1 MFARLRLQRLPSF
14 TSRFVPVERAVLHR
28 SPIRLTPYRADG
40 SIDAGD
46 LAAFVSGEYAA
57 AGLAHEDV
65 DTGVVI
71 LTGNALESRNA
82 AEIGAAFAEHG
93 GKFVCA
99 AAGHRLEAVLAA
111 HGSGT
116 VARSRRGSIAAL
128 NVDVGGGT
136 TKLALVERGEVLG
149 VTALRVGAR
158 SVPAPADRGARAL
171 VARRLAAAVVSAA
184 WGRPVDDGL
193 ALLPALPAAPRPAV
207 VTFSGG
213 VGALM
218 EGSGDADY
226 GDLGPDLAAA
236 LWSARAELPGAV
248 ERAAESI
255 RATAIGSSQY
265 SVQLSGNTILISD
278 ERLLPI
284 RNVPVVAAR
293 IHDAMD
299 ADEVSRAV
307 REALERSGHA
317 GALVA
322 LPYAGEPRYE
332 RLRAVAEGL
341 HTGVPRGP
349 LLAAITGDVARSVGT
364 ILVEELGRRDVIVLD
379 GLELGDLDYVDIGP
393 VVRPAGVLPV
403 VVKSLLF

>member
-1 MFARLRLQRLPSF
+1 MFARLRLQRLSPF
-14 TSRFVPVERAVLHR
+14 TSRFVPVERAVVHR
-28 SPIRLTPYRADG
+28 SPIRLTPYRGDG
-40 SIDAGD
+40 SIDAGE
-46 LAAFVSGEYAA
+46 LAAFVYGEYAA

-82 AEIGAAFAEHG
+82 AELADAFAQHG
-93 GKFVCA
+93 GRFVCA

-116 VARSRRGSIAAL
+116 VARSRRASIAAL
-128 NVDVGGGT
+128 NIDVGGGT
-136 TKLALVERGEVLG
+136 TKLALMERGEVLA

-158 SVPAPADRGARAL
+158 SVPAPAEAGARAAM
-171 VARRLAAAVVSAA
+171 ARRLAAAVVSAA

-218 EGSGDADY
+218 ERGSDADY

-236 LWSARAELPGAV
+236 LRSVRAELPGVV

-265 SVQLSGNTILISD
+265 SVQLSGNTVLISD

-284 RNVPVVAAR
+284 RNVPVAAAR
-293 IHDAMD
+293 IHGAMD
-299 ADEVSRAV
+299 AGEVSRAV
-307 REALERSGHA
+307 RDALERSGHPA
-317 GALVA
+317 ALVA
-322 LPYAGEPRYE
+322 LPFTGDPRYE

-341 HTGVPRGP
+341 HTGVPGGP
-349 LLAAITGDVARSVGT
+349 LLAAIAGDVARSVGT
-364 ILVEELGRRDVIVLD
+364 ILVEELGRREAIVLD
-379 GLELGDLDYVDIGP
+379 GLDLGDLDYVDIGP
-393 VVRPAGVLPV
+393 VVRPAGVVPV